1 MIRRIWMVASREFTT
16 TVVRK
21 GFIVGVL
28 LGPVFILVL
37 VNLIPRILNSHSPQV
52 IGDVAVHDPNGT
64 VAPGLR
70 TALDPATI
78 AAARK
83 ARSTRDGATAPAVSP
98 GPAGPGLPPIPRL
111 TVVARDADIKAGKA
125 WLLNDEHHLALVMVH
140 PDAVV
145 RPEGASD
152 FGTYDLYVSPRL
164 DEGTEAML
172 NEGVRQALV
181 ASRLKS
187 SGLDQALVE
196 AAMRVARP
204 NSVIVAAAGERSAQR
219 GIARTLPFISGIL
232 LFIGVMVGGQ
242 TLLTST
248 VEEKSSRV
256 VEVLLAAVSPV
267 ELMWG
272 KLLGQLG
279 VGLIMMAAYLVLG
292 VSALAQFA
300 LSGLLDPML
309 IVYLVV
315 FYFIA
320 YLVYGA
326 LMLAVGAAVNQM
338 ADAQSLMGP
347 IMMLL
352 VAPYVLTGVI
362 GQAPNSAFSVALSFI
377 PPVNSFAM
385 LARLATTTPPPTW
398 QVLVTIVIGLVSAAG
413 TVWFAAKVFKIGL
426 LMQGKPPSFAT
437 LVRWARMA

>member
-16 TVVRK
+16 TVARK

-37 VNLIPRILNSHSPQV
+37 VNMIPRILNSRSPQV
-52 IGDVAVHDPNGT
+52 VGDVAVYDPSGT
-64 VAPGLR
+64 VTPGLR

-78 AAARK
+78 AAVRK
-83 ARSTRDGATAPAVSP
+83 ARAAAAAVGSP
-98 GPAGPGLPPIPRL
+98 GPGRPPVVANIPHL
-111 TVVARDADIKAGKA
+111 TVVPGDADVKAGKA
-125 WLLNDEHHLALVMVH
+125 WLIQDQQHLALVMLR

-145 RPEGASD
+145 RPEGAAD

-164 DEGTEAML
+164 DEGTEATI

-187 SGLDQALVE
+187 SGLDQMLVE
-196 AAMRVARP
+196 AAMRVAPP
-204 NSVIVAAAGERSAQR
+204 NSVIVAAAGEHSAQR

-256 VEVLLAAVSPV
+256 IEVLLAAVSPV

-326 LMLAVGAAVNQM
+326 LMLAVGAAVNQI

-385 LARLATTTPPPTW
+385 LARLASSTPPPTW
-398 QVLVTIVIGLVSAAG
+398 QVLATIVVGVVSAAG
-413 TVWFAAKVFKIGL
+413 TVWFAAKIFKIGL
-426 LMQGKPPSFAT
+426 LMQGKPPSFGT
-437 LVRWARMA
+437 LLRWARMA